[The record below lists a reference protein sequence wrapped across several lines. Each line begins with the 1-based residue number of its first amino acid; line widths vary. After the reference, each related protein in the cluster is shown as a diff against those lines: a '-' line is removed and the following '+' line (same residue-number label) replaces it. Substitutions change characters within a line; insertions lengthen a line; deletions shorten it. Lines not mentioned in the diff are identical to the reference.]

1 MKINNSSLHVSIGL
15 FIIIGLGCTAYLA
28 MTLAN
33 TTFFSGDAYVI
44 KAKFTAVNGL
54 RTGSNVEISGV
65 PVGKVSDISLDQALY
80 QAVITMSIQN
90 SVGIPVDS
98 TAAIKTSGL
107 IGDKYV
113 SIIPGGDDTLLKADE
128 ILLDTQAALDIEE
141 MISKYV
147 FGSVDK

>member
-1 MKINNSSLHVSIGL
+1 M
-15 FIIIGLGCTAYLA
+15 A
-28 MTLAN
+28 
-33 TTFFSGDAYVI
+33 
-44 KAKFTAVNGL
+44 
-54 RTGSNVEISGV
+54 
-65 PVGKVSDISLDQALY
+65 VGKVASITLDQTLY
-80 QAVITMSIQN
+80 QAVITMNIEN

-113 SIIPGGDDTLLKADE
+113 SIIPGADDVMLKDKE
-128 ILLDTQAALDIEE
+128 VLMDTQAALDIEE